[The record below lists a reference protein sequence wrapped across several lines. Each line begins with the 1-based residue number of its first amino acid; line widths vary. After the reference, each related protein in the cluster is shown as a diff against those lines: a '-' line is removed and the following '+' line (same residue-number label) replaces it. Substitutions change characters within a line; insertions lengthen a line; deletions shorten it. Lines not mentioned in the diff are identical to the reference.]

1 MKTSMRKTLA
11 TILLGSATALSGP
24 VLAQEQTDQNG
35 AIILPKGKA
44 QGGTDVQ
51 GGAATQDTETQ
62 GSADGGAAGK
72 ATAETPN
79 GGAATPDA
87 SGSGAA
93 STDAQTQT
101 PSTDGSTDKKGVS
114 ESSDATGK
122 TGTDSGSPAESD
134 QSGKAGATTDSEQS
148 DTSNKS
154 STESKSDSQTD
165 TNTSSSSETN
175 INITTEQRTE
185 IHNVIVKE
193 DAKPVHV
200 DFEVNVGVVVPRT
213 VELRPLPPR
222 IIKLVPA
229 YRHYRYILLADG
241 RILIIEPASL
251 KIVYVVTA

>member
-11 TILLGSATALSGP
+11 TLLLGSATALSGP
-24 VLAQEQTDQNG
+24 ALAQQQTEQNG

-44 QGGTDVQ
+44 QGGADVQ
-51 GGAATQDTETQ
+51 GGAATQSTEKQGTTD
-62 GSADGGAAGK
+62 GSAAGN
-72 ATAETPN
+72 ATAETPD

-93 STDAQTQT
+93 STDTQTQA
-101 PSTDGSTDKKGVS
+101 PSTEGSTDKQGASQSK
-114 ESSDATGK
+114 DATGK
-122 TGTDSGSPAESD
+122 TGTDSGSTAESD
-134 QSGKAGATTDSEQS
+134 KSGSADAATDSKPS

-154 STESKSDSQTD
+154 STESRGETN
-165 TNTSSSSETN
+165 TNTSSSSETTVN
-175 INITTEQRTE
+175 VTTEQRTE

-193 DAKPVHV
+193 DVKPVHV

-229 YRHYRYILLADG
+229 YRHYKYILLADG

-251 KIVYVVTA
+251 KIVFVVTA